1 MSYVVF
7 RGVSTSDLGVYIA
20 KGGMPAHKK
29 APQRHTEYEIPGRE
43 GAVHI
48 MDGYG
53 PFDLKVVLQMI
64 QDTPSARTVINA
76 WADGSG
82 DLYSSDNPSLVWR
95 ASVLKEVKYGRA
107 VYGGQVYDT
116 ATITFRCQPIMR
128 ERVPTVVTLTS
139 AGVLSNIG
147 NVAAL
152 PKIIVR
158 GSGDCRITIGGQV
171 IELEGVSG
179 DVTIDSEAGYV
190 YTSSG
195 AVAMT
200 GEFPVLGL
208 GDTEVSFNSA
218 VSSLTITPNWG
229 WL

>member
-7 RGVSTSDLGVYIA
+7 RGVSTADLGVYLA
-20 KGGMPAHKK
+20 RGGMPEHKK
-29 APQRHTEYEIPGRE
+29 PPQRHTEYEVPGRN
-43 GAVHI
+43 GAVHV

-64 QDTPSARTVINA
+64 QDTPAIRNVINA
-76 WADGSG
+76 WADGTG
-82 DLYSSDNPSLVWR
+82 DLYSSDNPALVWK
-95 ASVLKEVKYGRA
+95 ASVLKEVRYGRQ

-116 ATITFRCQPIMR
+116 ATVTFRCQPFMR
-128 ERVPTVVTLTS
+128 ERTPTVVTLTK

-147 NVAAL
+147 NVEAL
-152 PKIIVR
+152 PKIVVK
-158 GSGDCRITIGGQV
+158 GSGDCRIIIGGQV
-171 IELEGVSG
+171 IDLEDVSR
-179 DVTIDSEAGYV
+179 DVTIDSETGYV

-195 AVAMT
+195 AVSMT
-200 GEFPVLGL
+200 GDFPVLGL

-218 VSSLTITPNWG
+218 VTSLVITPNWG

>member
-7 RGVSTSDLGVYIA
+7 RGVSTADLGVYIA
-20 KGGMPAHKK
+20 KGGMPNHKK
-29 APQRHTEYEIPGRE
+29 APQKYTEYDISGRD

-128 ERVPTVVTLTS
+128 ERVPTVVTLTG